1 MNSKLSFSS
10 CRAALWVM
18 AVVLGLQATPAAAAV
33 QGGGPSSAPPA
44 TAEIL
49 ATSPFSETFSV
60 RGTGAMTFDFQV
72 AGPGAFTV
80 RLADLGFLSRFDALA
95 VTLTSDRRTLLN
107 INGQGEGAFAAGAA
121 GLYSAIVSYR
131 TRDASLPALFSLQVL
146 FEPNGTPVPLPA
158 GFWLLLTATAALA
171 GVAGRRRGG
180 ALRLPVPGGL
190 DGRWAAA

>member
-1 MNSKLSFSS
+1 MNSKPTFAS
-10 CRAALWVM
+10 CRTALWIA
-18 AVVLGLQATPAAAAV
+18 AVALGLQAPPAIAAV
-33 QGGGPSSAPPA
+33 QGGGMSTAPPP

-49 ATSPFSETFSV
+49 ATSPFSETFSA
-60 RGTGAMTFDFQV
+60 RGTGAMTFDFQ
-72 AGPGAFTV
+72 ASASGAFTV

-95 VTLTSDRRTLLN
+95 VTMTSDRRTELT

-131 TRDASLPALFSLQVL
+131 TRDATLPALFSLQVL
-146 FEPNGTPVPLPA
+146 FEPNGTPVPLPG

-180 ALRLPVPGGL
+180 ALRLSIPAGF
-190 DGRWAAA
+190 DARWAVS

>member
-1 MNSKLSFSS
+1 MNSKLLFDT
-10 CRAALWVM
+10 CRTALRVTVL
-18 AVVLGLQATPAAAAV
+18 ALGLQAPLAVGAV

-49 ATSPFSETFSV
+49 ASSPFSETFSV

-72 AGPGAFTV
+72 STPGAFTV
-80 RLADLGFLSRFDALA
+80 GLADLGYLSRFDALA
-95 VTLTSDRRTLLN
+95 VTMTSDRRSLLT

-131 TRDASLPALFSLQVL
+131 TRDASLPSLFSLQVL
-146 FEPNGTPVPLPA
+146 FEANGTPVPLPGA
-158 GFWLLLTATAALA
+158 FWLLFTATAALA

-180 ALRLPVPGGL
+180 VLQLPIPRGFES
-190 DGRWAAA
+190 RWSAA